1 MAHTPGYK
9 AGIYNTVARLHRTYN
24 SFSGVDIQATF
35 AGLPIGELQG
45 ISYTVTRE
53 KAPLYTMGSPDPRAF
68 SRGKR
73 GIAGSL
79 IFLVF
84 DRSNLLEAMGDRAFF
99 WADNIDLTY
108 LANYTQSKIGESTV
122 TLGLNANTP
131 WGRPA
136 VTVGSEYVEGEE
148 ARVGTV
154 TRARAWYH
162 DQILPFDIVLTAL
175 NEYGHAARMIIR
187 GVEILNAGSGIS
199 IDDIT
204 TDENMTFVAKDILPW
219 HSLGFASPNTMA
231 FQTTPRTESIT

>member
-1 MAHTPGYK
+1 MATPGM
-9 AGIYNTVARLHRTYN
+9 ASTVARLQRTYN

-35 AGLPIGELQG
+35 AGHPIGELQG
-45 ISYTVTRE
+45 VSYTVTRE

-84 DRSNLLEAMGDRAFF
+84 DRSNLLEALEDDSQF
-99 WADNIDLTY
+99 WADDIDLTY
-108 LANYTQSKIGESTV
+108 LKTFKLEKIGQSSDAKGFQARTPVERPSTV
-122 TLGLNANTP
+122 ADTF
-131 WGRPA
+131 RI
-136 VTVGSEYVEGEE
+136 
-148 ARVGTV
+148 GTV
-154 TRARAWYH
+154 KKARAWYH
-162 DQILPFDIVLTAL
+162 DQIPPFDIVLTAI

-204 TDENMTFVAKDILPW
+204 TDENMTFVATDIIPW
-219 HSLGFASPNTMA
+219 QSLGWADPKNKSEIGQASPGLA
-231 FQTTPRTESIT
+231 

>member
-1 MAHTPGYK
+1 MTTPGM
-9 AGIYNTVARLHRTYN
+9 ASTVARMSRSYN
-24 SFSGVDIQATF
+24 SFSGVDIKPMF
-35 AGLPIGELQG
+35 AGKPIGELQG

-84 DRSNLLEAMGDRAFF
+84 DRANLLEALGASSSF
-99 WADNIDLTY
+99 WADVEDLTY
-108 LANYTQSKIGESTV
+108 FKANFSDSFVFDQVAQFQPRGSIPNGVGDAARDGS
-122 TLGLNANTP
+122 
-131 WGRPA
+131 A
-136 VTVGSEYVEGEE
+136 VRT
-148 ARVGTV
+148 
-154 TRARAWYH
+154 RAWYH
-162 DQILPFDIVLTAL
+162 DQIPPFDVVLTAI

-204 TDENMTFVAKDILPW
+204 TDENMTFVATDIIPW
-219 HSLGFASPNTMA
+219 QSLGWADPKQETNPAYAFGRASA
-231 FQTTPRTESIT
+231 

>member
-1 MAHTPGYK
+1 MATPGM
-9 AGIYNTVARLHRTYN
+9 ANTVARLSKTYN

-35 AGLPIGELQG
+35 AGHPIGELQG

-84 DRSNLLEAMGDRAFF
+84 DRSNLLEALENDAQF
-99 WADNIDLTY
+99 WADDMDLTY
-108 LANYTQSKIGESTV
+108 LKTFTIESLAGGERTFK
-122 TLGLNANTP
+122 
-131 WGRPA
+131 
-136 VTVGSEYVEGEE
+136 
-148 ARVGTV
+148 ARTSVNVPSGVADNLRIGTV
-154 TRARAWYH
+154 QRTKAWYH
-162 DQILPFDIVLTAL
+162 DQIPPFDVVLTAL

-187 GVEILNAGSGIS
+187 GIEILNAGSGIS

-204 TDENMTFVAKDILPW
+204 TDENMTFVATDIIPW
-219 HSLGFASPNTMA
+219 QSLGWADPKNKMEIGQPSPGLA
-231 FQTTPRTESIT
+231 